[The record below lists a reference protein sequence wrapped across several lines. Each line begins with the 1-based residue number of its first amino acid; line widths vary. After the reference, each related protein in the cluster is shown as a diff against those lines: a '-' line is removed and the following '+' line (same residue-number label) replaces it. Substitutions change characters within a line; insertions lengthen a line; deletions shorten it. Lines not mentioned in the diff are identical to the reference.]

1 MITGWKPDFRRDR
14 EYGKRHPVWLEL
26 SCNRRCVRVPLPA
39 ERDQVAEELKRI
51 QANPEQRLYI
61 RIKAPDLFPIHDLRL
76 SAMDLPALNQI
87 AEQVQRMRSEEA
99 GRFHEILLDKNWRG
113 PNRVERI
120 REILERFPEEEKEH
134 KMEPMKVDMRQI

>member
-1 MITGWKPDFRRDR
+1 
-14 EYGKRHPVWLEL
+14 
-26 SCNRRCVRVPLPA
+26 
-39 ERDQVAEELKRI
+39 
-51 QANPEQRLYI
+51 
-61 RIKAPDLFPIHDLRL
+61 
-76 SAMDLPALNQI
+76 MDLPALNQI